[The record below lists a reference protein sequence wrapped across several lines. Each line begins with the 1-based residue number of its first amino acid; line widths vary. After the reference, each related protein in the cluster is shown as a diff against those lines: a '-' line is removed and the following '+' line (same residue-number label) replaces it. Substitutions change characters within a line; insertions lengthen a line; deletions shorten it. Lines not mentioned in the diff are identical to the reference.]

1 MGTSLEEAAL
11 GIIRIAVANM
21 EAAVRVITVGNGVD
35 QRECTL
41 VAFGGAGPLHACEL
55 VLALNI
61 PRVLIPPTPGVLSA
75 VGMLAADIIKD
86 YVQTLMLPA
95 DEAEERVQALIA
107 ELEAHGRT
115 DLCAEGFDDEL
126 VIIERYLDLRY
137 KGQSYELVVPYT
149 DDVASAV
156 TRFHELHDQR
166 FGYSDPDEPVQV
178 VNVRLKARA
187 SAEKPAL
194 EAQKLDEDATPEALS
209 TAPVV
214 FASDTGTTTHDTP
227 IYDRSALKP
236 GMRFTGPAIITQ
248 YDTTTVI
255 LPRWRAR
262 VDAPGNLIAEPAE
275 AEGKEQAND

>member
-1 MGTSLEEAAL
+1 
-11 GIIRIAVANM
+11 
-21 EAAVRVITVGNGVD
+21 
-35 QRECTL
+35 
-41 VAFGGAGPLHACEL
+41 
-55 VLALNI
+55 
-61 PRVLIPPTPGVLSA
+61 
-75 VGMLAADIIKD
+75 MLAADIIKD

-115 DLCAEGFDDEL
+115 DLCAEGFDDEQ